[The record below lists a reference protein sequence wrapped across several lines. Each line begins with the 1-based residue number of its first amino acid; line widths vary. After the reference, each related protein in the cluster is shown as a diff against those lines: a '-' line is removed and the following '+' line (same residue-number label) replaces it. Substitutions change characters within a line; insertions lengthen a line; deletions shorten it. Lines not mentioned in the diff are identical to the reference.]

1 MAATLDKGT
10 NNIDPKMKVLFA
22 KEKTVLEPVKRKN
35 VKRIKKR

>member
-22 KEKTVLEPVKRKN
+22 KEKTVLEPVRRKTE
-35 VKRIKKR
+35 KKRRKR